1 MKKLLVCLM
10 MAFVATSMA
19 SESQAKAI
27 VATSKQAKKIIGDWT
42 FDTDAFLAKM
52 AEAGQQVPPQM
63 LDQLKK
69 QLSTA
74 KIVITDKQIK
84 INAPGQNQTISY
96 KVIKEEANKLILEIT
111 GPKGEKDE
119 NTMII
124 KDNNSIVIQEKGQ
137 DVMVLKRA
145 VK

>member
-1 MKKLLVCLM
+1 M

-69 QLSTA
+69 QLATA
-74 KIVITDKQIK
+74 KIVITDQQIK

>member
-74 KIVITDKQIK
+74 KIVITDQQIK

>member
-69 QLSTA
+69 QLATA
-74 KIVITDKQIK
+74 KIVITDQQIK

>member
-27 VATSKQAKKIIGDWT
+27 VATSKQAKKIIGNWA

-63 LDQLKK
+63 LDQLKA
-69 QLSTA
+69 QLASA
-74 KIVITDKQIK
+74 KIVITDQQIK
-84 INAPGQNQTISY
+84 INAPGQNQTINY
-96 KVIKEEANKLILEIT
+96 KVIKEEANKLILEVT

-119 NTMII
+119 NAMII
-124 KDNNSIVIQEKGQ
+124 KDDNSIVIQEKGQ

-145 VK
+145 TK